1 MRRRLRPDEDHG
13 VEMPIT
19 PMLDMA
25 FQLLMF
31 FIMTYH
37 PSALEGHMDLSLPA
51 AGEAKAKQPQD
62 VDPNKSDTEIE
73 LPSQLTVIVKA
84 SPDGSG
90 GIDKLVVQQAAGE
103 TLVRD
108 QEELLKFLKKA
119 RGELTNQDDIK
130 IQADSKLK
138 YTFVMEVMDVCT
150 RAGFRNVGFAPP
162 PDFSAI
168 GS

>member
-1 MRRRLRPDEDHG
+1 MRRLFHEDDPG
-13 VEMPIT
+13 VELPIT

-51 AGEAKAKQPQD
+51 AGEAKAKHQQD

-90 GIDKLVVQQAAGE
+90 GIDKLLVQQAAGE

-108 QEELLKFLKKA
+108 
-119 RGELTNQDDIK
+119 
-130 IQADSKLK
+130 
-138 YTFVMEVMDVCT
+138 
-150 RAGFRNVGFAPP
+150 
-162 PDFSAI
+162 
-168 GS
+168 

>member
-1 MRRRLRPDEDHG
+1 MRRRLKADEDHG

-51 AGEAKAKQPQD
+51 AGEAKAKHPQD

-90 GIDKLVVQQAAGE
+90 GIDKLLVQQAAGE

-108 QEELLKFLKKA
+108 RDDLLKFLRKA
-119 RGELTNQDDIK
+119 REELTNQDDIK

-162 PDFSAI
+162 PDYSAV